1 MLIYVV
7 VNRQLKVPPP
17 PSFFKTRDF
26 IPFFAKSIYQ
36 FNIFAFL
43 RHKFTCTINI
53 VTGCSSPFYNFY
65 LM

>member
-7 VNRQLKVPPP
+7 VNRQLKVPP

-26 IPFFAKSIYQ
+26 IPFFAKSTYP